1 MANVV
6 NLEKIV
12 SYVFESE
19 IESQPDEVTR
29 ESKRKSCYEGTREQ
43 LNQIFKNLG
52 FHTNLIKDE
61 NQGFADKGS
70 YIIPREDGQFI
81 EWLISIL
88 NTDDG
93 KALKA
98 GNFSKCDHE
107 VTRKLIDGLISI
119 LQHLDVNEEVIELQ
133 KDLMEQKTMVY
144 ISFEA
149 KKMWQ
154 KLYDSLYAVANLM
167 EIAQS
172 FIPYENQREFW
183 VKWREEF
190 CEFLGNKETEYMS
203 LERYYKKRIL
213 EDAPRLTMKE
223 ASFSERSNE
232 IIAYLEDNEEYM
244 SLRQE
249 YEALFSPSKKK
260 TASQLKKDEKR
271 KKEIIRRQYEIF
283 DSIAKS
289 LPIDVETLTPIE
301 KYMCVCNHHFSL
313 HYVQEEQQWALLVDD
328 KYYRTERILQ
338 SKYPYE
344 DDDIVSV
351 LHLDGYFS
359 SSKKKR

>member
-12 SYVFESE
+12 NYVFDSE
-19 IESQPDEVTR
+19 IDSQPDEMTR

-81 EWLISIL
+81 EWLIAKL

-93 KALKA
+93 RALKA

-119 LQHLDVNEEVIELQ
+119 LQHLGVDEEVIELQ

-149 KKMWQ
+149 KQMWQ
-154 KLYDSLYAVANLM
+154 RLYNSLYAVANLM

-172 FIPYENQREFW
+172 FIPYEKQREFW

-190 CEFLGNKETEYMS
+190 NELLNPRDNYSLLIYGYGFNDDHFDTALFDSFQKNVLIISRDVKPNIICKALEKKNITIFYHENGHEYMI
-203 LERYYKKRIL
+203 YK
-213 EDAPRLTMKE
+213 
-223 ASFSERSNE
+223 
-232 IIAYLEDNEEYM
+232 
-244 SLRQE
+244 
-249 YEALFSPSKKK
+249 SKKY
-260 TASQLKKDEKR
+260 TID
-271 KKEIIRRQYEIF
+271 
-283 DSIAKS
+283 
-289 LPIDVETLTPIE
+289 LPV
-301 KYMCVCNHHFSL
+301 
-313 HYVQEEQQWALLVDD
+313 W
-328 KYYRTERILQ
+328 
-338 SKYPYE
+338 
-344 DDDIVSV
+344 DINQFAD
-351 LHLDGYFS
+351 LFIG
-359 SSKKKR
+359 